1 MSQSKRK
8 STLEA
13 IINAL
18 LGYVIN
24 SIIAY
29 YTMHALG
36 YHITIEENLS
46 IGVLFVTVS
55 FIKTYLLRRLFTMG
69 EK

>member
-1 MSQSKRK
+1 
-8 STLEA
+8 
-13 IINAL
+13 
-18 LGYVIN
+18 
-24 SIIAY
+24 
-29 YTMHALG
+29 MHALG